1 MAQDGRSGPEGTA
14 RRSFAERLDQ
24 RVLFRFSAVTLRA
37 LCGLAALAAAL
48 AAAAYVWLSVPPAD
62 PEEPPPELPP
72 LALPPRSTVS
82 PEEVAR
88 EVAVAPRAPAAAQPG
103 TAAASPASSP
113 AAPPP
118 AASRT
123 PLEAELELYRP
134 LAARLGLPFESVVA
148 TVCARPWNG
157 TCLEWQ
163 QQVVRRGMRDLLRL
177 DVFLEGAP
185 DEAQLAL
192 LRLARRLFAQLEA
205 TPAGPGDLD
214 ALAGPR
220 GLEAFVASFLEPAL
234 AIGQGFRR
242 IERATD
248 GAIPAGDRLRL
259 AEDVYP
265 AVIAVV
271 ASRAGATPAERRDA
285 VGKTLAALE
294 RKEAARGRE
303 AAAVSAAR
311 AAAIADREARVAREQ
326 AARAADQASSA
337 ARRQVAL
344 AVLLGAV
351 VGAALLGI
359 LLALLAIERH
369 LRALRDAWLAP
380 APAAEPFQ
388 DETAIAV
395 PLDPAAS
402 LEAQVESY
410 LADPFI
416 SGGSPGDPYRDD
428 RPRPPASEGHGPTLE
443 IQLVPEE

>member
-14 RRSFAERLDQ
+14 RRSFAERLEQ
-24 RVLFRFSAVTLRA
+24 RVFFRFSAVMLRA

-48 AAAAYVWLSVPPAD
+48 AAAAYVWLSVPPAE
-62 PEEPPPELPP
+62 PELPPELPP
-72 LALPPRSTVS
+72 LALPPRPTVS

-88 EVAVAPRAPAAAQPG
+88 EAAVAPRPTAAAQPG
-103 TAAASPASSP
+103 PAAASP

-118 AASRT
+118 AAPRT

-148 TVCARPWNG
+148 TVCARPWYG

-163 QQVVRRGMRDLLRL
+163 QQVVRRGMRDLLRI
-177 DVFLEGAP
+177 DVLLEGAP

-192 LRLARRLFAQLEA
+192 LRLARRLFAAIEA

-234 AIGQGFRR
+234 AVVQGHRR

-271 ASRAGATPAERRDA
+271 SSRAGATPAERRDA

-303 AAAVSAAR
+303 AAAASQAR

-326 AARAADQASSA
+326 AARAAERALSA

-351 VGAALLGI
+351 LGAALLGI

-388 DETAIAV
+388 DEAAVAV
-395 PLDPAAS
+395 PLDHSAS
-402 LEAQVESY
+402 LEAQVEAY
-410 LADPFI
+410 LSDPFI
-416 SGGSPGDPYRDD
+416 PGGYPADPYRHDL
-428 RPRPPASEGHGPTLE
+428 PRPPASEGHGPTLE
-443 IQLVPEE
+443 IRLVPEK

>member
-1 MAQDGRSGPEGTA
+1 MAQDGWSGPEGRT

-48 AAAAYVWLSVPPAD
+48 AAAAYVWLSVPPAE
-62 PEEPPPELPP
+62 PELPPELPP
-72 LALPPRSTVS
+72 LALPPRPTVR

-88 EVAVAPRAPAAAQPG
+88 EAAAAPRPAAAAQPG
-103 TAAASPASSP
+103 AAAAASP

-118 AASRT
+118 AAPRT
-123 PLEAELELYRP
+123 PLEAELELFRP
-134 LAARLGLPFESVVA
+134 LAARLGLPFESAVA

-177 DVFLEGAP
+177 DVLLEGAP
-185 DEAQLAL
+185 DDAQLAL
-192 LRLARRLFAQLEA
+192 LRLARRLFAAIEA
-205 TPAGPGDLD
+205 TPAGLGDLD

-234 AIGQGFRR
+234 AVGQGFRR

-265 AVIAVV
+265 AVIAMV
-271 ASRAGATPAERRDA
+271 ASRAGGTPAERRDA

-294 RKEAARGRE
+294 RKETARGRE
-303 AAAVSAAR
+303 VAAASQAR
-311 AAAIADREARVAREQ
+311 AAAIADREARVARDQ
-326 AARAADQASSA
+326 AARAAEQAHAA
-337 ARRQVAL
+337 ARRQLAL
-344 AVLLGAV
+344 AVLVGAV
-351 VGAALLGI
+351 LGAALLGI

-380 APAAEPFQ
+380 APAAE
-388 DETAIAV
+388 DETAVAV

-416 SGGSPGDPYRDD
+416 SGGYSADPFHQDV
-428 RPRPPASEGHGPTLE
+428 PRPSASEPHGPTLE
-443 IQLVPEE
+443 VRLVPEK